1 MQVNIKKL
9 FSLGLEKVSIN
20 SSSVENSHLIKEAS
34 DLFGSQSIVVSIDV
48 KKGLLGNNQVFT
60 HSGRRKT
67 NLDPV
72 QHAVE
77 MATMGAGEILINS
90 IDRDGT
96 MLGYDLHLIKKVS
109 TSVDIPV
116 IACGGAGNIDHLV
129 EAVEHGGASAIAAGS
144 MFVFQGRHRAVLIS
158 YPSEDELQ
166 TAFRGSVID
175 QVQD

>member
-1 MQVNIKKL
+1 
-9 FSLGLEKVSIN
+9 
-20 SSSVENSHLIKEAS
+20 
-34 DLFGSQSIVVSIDV
+34 
-48 KKGLLGNNQVFT
+48 
-60 HSGRRKT
+60 
-67 NLDPV
+67 
-72 QHAVE
+72 
-77 MATMGAGEILINS
+77 
-90 IDRDGT
+90 

-166 TAFRGSVID
+166 TPFRGSVID